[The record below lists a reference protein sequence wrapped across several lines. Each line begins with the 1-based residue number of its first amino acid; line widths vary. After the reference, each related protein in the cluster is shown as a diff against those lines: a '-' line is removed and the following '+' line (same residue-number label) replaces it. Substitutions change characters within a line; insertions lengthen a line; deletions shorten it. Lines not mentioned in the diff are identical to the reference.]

1 MNLNQ
6 RMIMKNINLI
16 IILFISLSCSSLKNQ
31 NNAESVNEKAN
42 QQLFALKGYQP
53 IDPISIDDSKIR
65 YDSLIYYFPNEATR
79 IAIGKMTQTGS
90 LSFGTNTVALKG
102 ESYTIIIDYI
112 KYHTTNIPERYTYEE
127 AYTQKATVVD
137 ESFETLFGEIRNQ
150 KELKSSTVKQDSSI
164 SQNRNKQEVKIPVYV
179 GVGLRIQA
187 NISVLKDSLNVNLGS
202 LYNLGIAASN
212 NEINGTLIIQTLGI
226 SGQQISSAIPIPDK
240 ISEST
245 IQNAITSLATIKSKL
260 YDKETYIKSQVVGF
274 GLSFN
279 IDGAKDLIEA
289 TLHSRPPTILERQ
302 NKGLIFQETSF
313 GDQ

>member
-1 MNLNQ
+1 
-6 RMIMKNINLI
+6 MKKILYLI
-16 IILFISLSCSSLKNQ
+16 ISVLTINCSSLRS
-31 NNAESVNEKAN
+31 NNAESVNERAN

-53 IDPISIDDSKIR
+53 IDPITIDDSEVKI
-65 YDSLIYYFPNEATR
+65 DSMIYYFPNEATR
-79 IAIGKMTQTGS
+79 VAIGKIDRNGS
-90 LSFGTNTVALKG
+90 LSFGTNTIGRKG

-112 KYHTTNIPERYTYEE
+112 KYHTTSIPARYTYAQDYSEE
-127 AYTQKATVVD
+127 NTLVD
-137 ESFETLFGEIRNQ
+137 ESLETIFGSIANS
-150 KELKSSTVKQDSSI
+150 KKYKSSLVQQDSLQ

-187 NISVLKDSLNVNLGS
+187 NILVIKDSLNINLGS
-202 LYNLGIAASN
+202 LYNLGVAASQ

-260 YDKETYIKSQVVGF
+260 YDKDTSIKPQVVGF

-279 IDGAKDLIEA
+279 INGAKDLIEA
-289 TLHSRPPTILERQ
+289 TLHSSPPKVLSKL
-302 NKGLIFQETSF
+302 NKGLIFEEKEF
-313 GDQ
+313 VD